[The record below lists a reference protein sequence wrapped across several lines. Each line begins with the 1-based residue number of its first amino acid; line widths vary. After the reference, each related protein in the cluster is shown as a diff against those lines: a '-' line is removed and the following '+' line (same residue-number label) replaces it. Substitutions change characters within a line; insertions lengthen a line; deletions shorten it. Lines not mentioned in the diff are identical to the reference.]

1 MARTD
6 GAPPALEFEGRR
18 FVGVRV
24 ETPVKPDE
32 VVVYRPGMYTGTV
45 PFILAQPRPDQTKV
59 FGSIFTFTPTQRGD
73 AALRT
78 ITSVMMTTDADPR
91 LPGLLTVTFRH
102 DDRRI
107 EAVKPWSMLTAV
119 DVVESRECEPP
130 EIYRGPTPRR
140 DDALVLR
147 LLFSDGECLPL
158 TYATPVEGTD
168 IGTRADLEAKAVQIR
183 ETIDTIRQLSATQP
197 LPPPRP
203 PRQGEPGVR
212 LGEPFVYAWTDL
224 EPTSTTYADR
234 AKSWSRVWAAVF
246 LAIIATFGWSL
257 GAEFGLL
264 VAFVYGLGVALIAGT
279 LVTWWLRRDDAPVPR
294 AVRREAY
301 IARFGGEYRFML
313 EVEGKQFLWGHW
325 ADVQQFEVTPY
336 WAMFGD
342 GSRSPVESE
351 WHAIVMDP
359 GEGQPWRIASTI
371 EGMAVLR
378 ERRAALDA
386 RFGVTARTL
395 FMAEL
400 NRPRLAPA
408 ADASSTPGAANGV
421 PREI

>member
-6 GAPPALEFEGRR
+6 GAPPSLEFEGQR

-32 VVVYRPGMYTGTV
+32 VVVYRPGMYSGTI
-45 PFILAQPRPDQTKV
+45 PFIPAPPGPDQTKV
-59 FGSIFTFTPTQRGD
+59 FGNIFTFTPTPRGD

-78 ITSVMMTTDADPR
+78 VTSVMITTDADPR
-91 LPGLLTVTFRH
+91 LPGLLTAMFRH
-102 DDRRI
+102 EDRRI
-107 EAVKPWSMLTAV
+107 EATKPWSMLVAV
-119 DVVESRECEPP
+119 DVVESRDCQPP
-130 EIYRGPTPRR
+130 DIYRGPTPRR

-168 IGTRADLEAKAVQIR
+168 IGTRADLDAKAVQIR
-183 ETIDTIRQLSATQP
+183 EIIHTIRQLSTSQP
-197 LPPPRP
+197 PPPPRP
-203 PRQGEPGVR
+203 PRQGEPGIR

-224 EPTSTTYADR
+224 EPTSTTYGDR

-246 LAIIATFGWSL
+246 LAMIATFGWSL
-257 GAEFGLL
+257 GAGFGLL

-279 LVTWWLRRDDAPVPR
+279 LVTWRLRRDNAPVPR

-301 IARFGGEYRFML
+301 IALFGDEYRFML
-313 EVEGKQFLWGHW
+313 EVEGKQWLWGHW

-359 GEGQPWRIASTI
+359 GEGQPWKIASTI

-386 RFGVTARTL
+386 RFGVAARTL

-400 NRPRLAPA
+400 NRRRVAPA
-408 ADASSTPGAANGV
+408 AEAASTPGTGSGV
-421 PREI
+421 PREV